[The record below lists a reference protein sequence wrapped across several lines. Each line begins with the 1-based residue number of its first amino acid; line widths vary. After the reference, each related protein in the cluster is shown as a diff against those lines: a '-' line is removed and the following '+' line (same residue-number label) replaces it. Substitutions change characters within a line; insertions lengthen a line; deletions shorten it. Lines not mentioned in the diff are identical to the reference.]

1 MGKNIQDRN
10 HFDEIVATYN
20 RIRPD
25 YPVKLFSDI
34 FDYVGTSDC
43 KKAIEVGAGTGKA
56 TKPFLDAGYSVTAIE
71 IGTNMVEFLTKEF
84 LQYKKFEVINAPFE
98 DAMLEKDKYDLI
110 YAATA
115 FHWVKAEIGCPK
127 AFQLLKTGGVF
138 ALFRYYAVPADG
150 GDLYEE
156 IQAAYE
162 KYYHKPYMRPVR
174 KAKDEYE
181 KPSEIVKGFGFDDL
195 TRFGFADVTMK
206 LYDSIWT
213 FSANDYM
220 SLLDTYSDHKSLKDS
235 DRMSL
240 CTEIKDAILR
250 HGGKIDI
257 DYVVQLYMG
266 RKCN

>member
-1 MGKNIQDRN
+1 MGENIQDRN
-10 HFDEIVATYN
+10 HFDEVVATYN

-34 FDYVGTSDC
+34 FDYVGISDS
-43 KKAIEVGAGTGKA
+43 KKAIEIGAGTGKA
-56 TKPFLDAGYSVTAIE
+56 TKPFLDAGYNITAVE
-71 IGTNMVEFLTKEF
+71 ISANMAEFLAKEF
-84 LQYKKFEVINAPFE
+84 LQYEKFEVINMSFE
-98 DAMLEKDKYDLI
+98 DVVREKEKCDLI

-138 ALFRYYAVPADG
+138 ALFRYNAVPADSG
-150 GDLYEE
+150 EFYEE
-156 IQAAYE
+156 IQTAYE
-162 KYYHKPYMRPVR
+162 KYYHKPYIRPAR
-174 KAKDEYE
+174 KAMVEYE

-195 TRFGFADVTMK
+195 SKFGFADVTLK

-213 FSANDYM
+213 FSANDYL
-220 SLLDTYSDHKSLKDS
+220 SLLDTYPDHKSLKDS

-240 CTEIKDAILR
+240 YTEIKNTILR
-250 HGGKIDI
+250 HGGTIDI
-257 DYVVQLYMG
+257 DYVLQLYMG